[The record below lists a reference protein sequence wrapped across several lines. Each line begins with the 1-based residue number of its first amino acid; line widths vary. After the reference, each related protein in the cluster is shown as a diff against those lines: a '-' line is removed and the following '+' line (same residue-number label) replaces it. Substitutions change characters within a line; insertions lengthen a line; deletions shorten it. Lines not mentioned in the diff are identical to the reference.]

1 MPIDELQREVATIA
15 LRTAARHGFALAGGN
30 ALIAHGIID
39 RPTDDVDLFSDQETA
54 VTAAAE
60 AVEAALRQAGFQAE
74 RRDQAGGLEELFYG
88 MGEGLAE
95 WIITAPGGQQTM
107 LQMAY
112 FDRTRGPVTMDVGPV
127 LDLEDLAGSKVCA
140 LASRVEPRD
149 YIDTAAA
156 LRRYNVE
163 QLISFARRLDP
174 GLEDR
179 DFADAG
185 TQLDRMPDGVFT
197 RYGLSPADVARLR
210 GQFAAWPRP

>member
-1 MPIDELQREVATIA
+1 MPIDALQREVATIA

-39 RPTDDVDLFSDQETA
+39 RPTDDVNLFSDQESA
-54 VTAAAE
+54 VTDAAE
-60 AVEAALRQAGFQAE
+60 AVEDALRQAGFEAE
-74 RRDQAGGLEELFYG
+74 RRDQAGGLEDLFSG

-140 LASRVEPRD
+140 LVPLTELTISDCRISGQRKARAAS
-149 YIDTAAA
+149 
-156 LRRYNVE
+156 
-163 QLISFARRLDP
+163 
-174 GLEDR
+174 GG
-179 DFADAG
+179 DAG
-185 TQLDRMPDGVFT
+185 VGGLRPKRARIT
-197 RYGLSPADVARLR
+197 RAGE
-210 GQFAAWPRP
+210 